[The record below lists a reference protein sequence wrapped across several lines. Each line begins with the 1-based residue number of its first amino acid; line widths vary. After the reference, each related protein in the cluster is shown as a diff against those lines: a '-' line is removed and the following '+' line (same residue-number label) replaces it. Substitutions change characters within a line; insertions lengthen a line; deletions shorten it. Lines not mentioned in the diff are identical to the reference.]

1 MRSASMSLTDK
12 TTASIS
18 VQPSEDAACVWI
30 IDNQLGRRNLS
41 LYAQGELRIARGK
54 FSQLKEQAKE
64 NQAAYS
70 GNQYEV
76 GLFVNSQKVQ
86 TPVNTTKE
94 LATELKTSEQ
104 TASRIIQ
111 IQAKAD
117 EPTKEKFINN
127 L

>member
-1 MRSASMSLTDK
+1 MS
-12 TTASIS
+12 
-18 VQPSEDAACVWI
+18 ACVWI
-30 IDNQLGRRNLS
+30 IDNQLRLRDLT
-41 LYAQGELRIARGK
+41 LYERGELLIARAK

-111 IQAKAD
+111 LQAKAKD
-117 EPTKEKFINN
+117 GRRKSTYEVWVKFDPDLNRYNKRYNRTSRTK
-127 L
+127 